1 MVSLDLT
8 CEELNTLKELLDNDI
23 AELRMEIIHTDTSQ
37 FRETLKNKEQILK
50 KILNMLQD
58 CKKV

>member
-8 CEELNTLKELLDNDI
+8 WEELNTLKELLDNDI

-37 FRETLKNKEQILK
+37 FREMLKHKELILK
-50 KILNMLQD
+50 KILAMLQAFE
-58 CKKV
+58 KV

>member
-58 CKKV
+58 CEKV

>member
-37 FRETLKNKEQILK
+37 FRETLKDKEQILK
-50 KILNMLQD
+50 KIFNMLQD
-58 CKKV
+58 CEKV